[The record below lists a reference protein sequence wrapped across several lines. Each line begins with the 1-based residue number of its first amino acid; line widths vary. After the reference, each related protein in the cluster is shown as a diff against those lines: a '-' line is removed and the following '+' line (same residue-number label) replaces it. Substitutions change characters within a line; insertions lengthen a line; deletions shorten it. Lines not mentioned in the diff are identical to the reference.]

1 MCVHMYGYHSNYN
14 IVKINIQS
22 SFLASL
28 QYSFAYIMLLFSML
42 MFLLTHIKREFINM
56 GIFSN
61 YSKMSLLEKGRTY
74 QEEGRRSIA
83 AFLQVG
89 SVLFAGFKLNSLQ
102 RRKYPAQYKLFCAA
116 EPVPSWLNI
125 QK

>member
-1 MCVHMYGYHSNYN
+1 
-14 IVKINIQS
+14 
-22 SFLASL
+22 
-28 QYSFAYIMLLFSML
+28 
-42 MFLLTHIKREFINM
+42 M

-61 YSKMSLLEKGRTY
+61 YSKMSLLEKGCTY
-74 QEEGRRSIA
+74 QEEGRCSIA
-83 AFLQVG
+83 AFLQVD

-102 RRKYPAQYKLFCAA
+102 RRKYPAQYKLFFSA

>member
-1 MCVHMYGYHSNYN
+1 
-14 IVKINIQS
+14 
-22 SFLASL
+22 
-28 QYSFAYIMLLFSML
+28 
-42 MFLLTHIKREFINM
+42 M

-74 QEEGRRSIA
+74 QEEGRCSIA

-116 EPVPSWLNI
+116 ESVQSWLNI

>member
-1 MCVHMYGYHSNYN
+1 
-14 IVKINIQS
+14 
-22 SFLASL
+22 
-28 QYSFAYIMLLFSML
+28 
-42 MFLLTHIKREFINM
+42 M

-74 QEEGRRSIA
+74 QEEGR
-83 AFLQVG
+83 LG